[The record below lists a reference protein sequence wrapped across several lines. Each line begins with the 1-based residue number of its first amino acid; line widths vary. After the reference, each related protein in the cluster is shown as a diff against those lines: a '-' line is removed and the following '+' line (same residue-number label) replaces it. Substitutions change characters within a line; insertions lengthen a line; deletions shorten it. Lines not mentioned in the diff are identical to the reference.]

1 MDDVKRELEKYINPE
16 KAKFPPRF
24 FKTGKGEY
32 GEGDIF
38 IGVTVPDCKTVA
50 LKYKGTSLE
59 EVLKL
64 LKSPIHEERL
74 IALFILT
81 EQFRKGDKR
90 KKLEIYDLYLNNTK
104 FINNWDL
111 VDSSAYKIVGTFL
124 LDKERKILYQLA
136 ESKHIWERRI
146 AIVSTMIFIRNNQ
159 LDDTLKI
166 SEKLLKDKHDLI
178 QKAVGWLLRELG
190 KKDQRL
196 LANFIKK
203 HYIQIPR
210 TTLRYAIE
218 RFSEKEKKDF
228 LSGKL

>member
-16 KAKFPPRF
+16 KAKFFSRF
-24 FKTGKGEY
+24 IKTGKDEY

-38 IGVTVPDCKTVA
+38 IGVTVPNCRTVA
-50 LKYKGTSLE
+50 LKYQGTSLE

-81 EQFRKGDKR
+81 EQFRKGDKS